1 MDFQILNRKGT
12 KMLRQKMIA
21 IASSLLILSGVLGA
35 TTAVYADN
43 GKISMKLLKAAFVV
57 GGTGGNGTLTFQ
69 GKTYP
74 LRIGGLSAGW
84 QISLSAVNLQG
95 NVRNINRPEDIEG
108 IFSAAGAGLAVA
120 AGAKTAVMVNSNGVT
135 LEVIGMQ
142 MGVDVSLN
150 LEGLSIKLRR

>member
-1 MDFQILNRKGT
+1 
-12 KMLRQKMIA
+12 MIA

-35 TTAVYADN
+35 TTAVYAEN

-95 NVRNINRPEDIEG
+95 NVRNIDRPEDIEG